1 MAGSGPDE
9 RTPRWFKF
17 YPERWSGEIPK
28 TNYRVGERFKQML
41 SRLTSGDAPEG
52 TEERRMLDEARE
64 FSARQR
70 SRISGYW
77 KSRRDDPAP
86 AENESPPS
94 LEEVY
99 DLCAVAG
106 IDPDTG
112 REFHEWLTRR
122 NLWKDLRTPWNVALR
137 GFDRR
142 RKAASRNQNQNRN
155 QNPEKGED
163 EDA

>member
-1 MAGSGPDE
+1 MAGSPDE

-17 YPERWSGEIPK
+17 YPERWIDACALQNHHAGK
-28 TNYRVGERFKQML
+28 RFKLML

-86 AENESPPS
+86 AENEAPPS
-94 LEEVY
+94 LDEVY

-142 RKAASRNQNQNRN
+142 RKAASRNRNRN

-163 EDA
+163 DD